1 MIKYEKAPYQQGYE
15 LALNNQKYKN
25 PYRGENESADAEDF
39 RRGFDNA
46 KEEKLK
52 EYKLKNNKDNSNIYL
67 WLENSDTS
75 DGSK

>member
-1 MIKYEKAPYQQGYE
+1 MSLCYWKILSRKINMIKYEKAPYQQGYE

-46 KEEKLK
+46 KEEKLQ
-52 EYKLKNNKDNSNIYL
+52 
-67 WLENSDTS
+67 
-75 DGSK
+75 

>member
-46 KEEKLK
+46 KEEKLQ
-52 EYKLKNNKDNSNIYL
+52 
-67 WLENSDTS
+67 
-75 DGSK
+75 